1 MIANT
6 KVRQTYYNLEDL
18 TAIYEKTKAD
28 PTVLIHMRELMIETS
43 NKIEDEQAIKILGED
58 YFA

>member
-1 MIANT
+1 MIGNYQI
-6 KVRQTYYNLEDL
+6 KGYYNPEDL
-18 TAIYEKTKAD
+18 QAIYEKTKAD

-43 NKIEDEQAIKILGED
+43 NQIEDEQAIKVLGED